1 MTTTELIILVVLA
14 VIVLI
19 LLKFTRSRKDEGR
32 AARLMKKYADL
43 TPEMLATVP
52 EEEAVEAVVS
62 HVLACAAATRRPDP
76 VKVLAGK
83 PQGFTVVYSVWAVC
97 KEMAAGSY
105 ALLQKSA
112 TRELAESATAG
123 FTAIGAADTAA
134 AWKALLETEGDTA
147 EAEKAFHRAVEA
159 ECPLTLC
166 VTYIRDN
173 PEQFGGDPAEPTLP
187 EATGDAE

>member
-1 MTTTELIILVVLA
+1 MTATELIILVVLA

-52 EEEAVEAVVS
+52 EEEAVEAAVS

-76 VKVLAGK
+76 VKVLTGK

-97 KEMAAGSY
+97 KEMAAGS
-105 ALLQKSA
+105 
-112 TRELAESATAG
+112 
-123 FTAIGAADTAA
+123 
-134 AWKALLETEGDTA
+134 
-147 EAEKAFHRAVEA
+147 
-159 ECPLTLC
+159 
-166 VTYIRDN
+166 
-173 PEQFGGDPAEPTLP
+173 
-187 EATGDAE
+187 